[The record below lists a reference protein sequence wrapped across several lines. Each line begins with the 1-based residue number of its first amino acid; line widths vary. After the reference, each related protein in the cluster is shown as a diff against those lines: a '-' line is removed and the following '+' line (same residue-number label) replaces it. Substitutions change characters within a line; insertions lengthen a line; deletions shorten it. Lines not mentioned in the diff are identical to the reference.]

1 MFSLKVFPTQGW
13 FRHRLKPFS
22 ALIGASVVM
31 GLVSGLGTV
40 YLLSLI
46 NQALVG
52 EAGLAGGLLLAF
64 AGLCAVTLLTRA
76 GSDIATNLIGQKL
89 VAEVRTWL
97 GRKILSA
104 PVEALERYKAHKI
117 LPVLTHDVDMIS
129 DAAFMATPLAISL
142 VIVTGCFAYLAW
154 LSWPLFLIVLVV
166 LGVGMWIQFHARLI
180 GIKGFEAAR
189 GCEDDLHRAYR
200 TISEGAKELKVSRS
214 RRRKVLQDEIAA
226 PIAAIRAI
234 NARAINIFVVANAFG
249 SALFFMVIALALIW
263 HGLQPMELQVLS
275 GFVLVLLFLKGPV
288 DQLMNMLPTIGKA
301 QIALRWVADLS
312 TYLATSEPD
321 VWDDDVDAA
330 SRASDRDASAR
341 IELDRVTYAF
351 PAPEGAKSF
360 ALGPIDLTFQPGKI
374 TFIVG
379 DNGSGKT
386 TLIKLLLGLYAPQ
399 EGAIV
404 VNGKAV
410 TAATRDDYRQMFSI
424 VLSDFHLFETV
435 QTPSRLVQ
443 AEILSYLEKL
453 ELSDKVSVAGD
464 RFTTTDLST
473 GQRKRLALIHV
484 WLEERPVIV
493 FDEWAADQDPTFR
506 RVFYEEL
513 LPDLKRQ
520 GKTLIVI
527 SHDDRYFGIADRIV
541 RLRAGQVVTDEP
553 VARVALGEQA

>member
-1 MFSLKVFPTQGW
+1 MQRGHAVAPTAQTVPRQTNTVRSPLASRGKREGFANAIRRLSATLNDPGLFLIKSCDPGSDFPAVIRLTSKGVVCPKKCESKQPSMFSLKVFPTQGW

-117 LPVLTHDVDMIS
+117 LPVLTHD
-129 DAAFMATPLAISL
+129 
-142 VIVTGCFAYLAW
+142 
-154 LSWPLFLIVLVV
+154 
-166 LGVGMWIQFHARLI
+166 
-180 GIKGFEAAR
+180 
-189 GCEDDLHRAYR
+189 
-200 TISEGAKELKVSRS
+200 
-214 RRRKVLQDEIAA
+214 
-226 PIAAIRAI
+226 
-234 NARAINIFVVANAFG
+234 
-249 SALFFMVIALALIW
+249 
-263 HGLQPMELQVLS
+263 
-275 GFVLVLLFLKGPV
+275 
-288 DQLMNMLPTIGKA
+288 
-301 QIALRWVADLS
+301 
-312 TYLATSEPD
+312 PD

-435 QTPSRLVQ
+435 QTPLRLVQ